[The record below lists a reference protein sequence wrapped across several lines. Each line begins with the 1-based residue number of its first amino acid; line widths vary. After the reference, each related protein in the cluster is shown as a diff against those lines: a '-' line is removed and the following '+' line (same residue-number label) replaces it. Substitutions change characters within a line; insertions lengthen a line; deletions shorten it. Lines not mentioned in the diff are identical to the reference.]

1 MFPDGG
7 LAGLIDGGFLALPS
21 TRPDGS
27 YYTLLTIGFA
37 EICRIF
43 VQKQKPLTPMNGSIN
58 NVDSFIPDE
67 RFLQRPGLLL
77 GFAGAFALM
86 LLALLTFRAVNS
98 ERLGMLLQTAR
109 EDDAFAEAI
118 VRHGL
123 HLHGVNRPV
132 RSRQATTG
140 AARTATGWPRNPRR
154 RAGCH
159 SLHRPPRNAE
169 GEAGLPFA
177 PFTYLAF
184 SSEHLSHEA
193 PIAQAITAH
202 TPVLSE
208 RISNRRSSENSAF
221 HPCPPRRWR
230 GLLLFVMAMPD
241 HHPAS
246 PLPPAGDELPL
257 GAARR
262 PVADLV
268 AGPCG
273 P

>member
-86 LLALLTFRAVNS
+86 LLAPPSFRIVNS
-98 ERLGMLLQTAR
+98 ERLGMLVQTAR

-132 RSRQATTG
+132 RCMTG
-140 AARTATGWPRNPRR
+140 HDWRGEDSYRLAQKPSAAGRMPFPSSSAAQRR
-154 RAGCH
+154 RR
-159 SLHRPPRNAE
+159 SRP
-169 GEAGLPFA
+169 
-177 PFTYLAF
+177 
-184 SSEHLSHEA
+184 S
-193 PIAQAITAH
+193 I
-202 TPVLSE
+202 
-208 RISNRRSSENSAF
+208 
-221 HPCPPRRWR
+221 CPPSPTSP
-230 GLLLFVMAMPD
+230 MPANTSAMRPQSLR
-241 HHPAS
+241 PS
-246 PLPPAGDELPL
+246 LPIP
-257 GAARR
+257 R
-262 PVADLV
+262 
-268 AGPCG
+268 C
-273 P
+273 